1 MSAQKDKKAPQKP
14 DNKKKIIIGV
24 VAVIVLLNIMW
35 TVAQNKFTPKLD
47 EVKAGMA
54 ALEQRIA
61 KLENGGLPDVA
72 NLKEEF
78 AALKAVSDKFADR
91 LNNSLKAEED
101 QLASLEAQVEAQKA
115 RVESLK
121 KMASE

>member
-1 MSAQKDKKAPQKP
+1 MSAQKDKKTPQAP

-35 TVAQNKFTPKLD
+35 TIMQNKFAPKLD

-54 ALEQRIA
+54 ELEHRLDKIEQ
-61 KLENGGLPDVA
+61 GGLPDVE
-72 NLKEEF
+72 NLKEDFE
-78 AALKAVSDKFADR
+78 ALKAVSSQLSER
-91 LNNSLKAEED
+91 LKNSLKAEEE
-101 QLASLEAQVEAQKA
+101 QLANLEAQVEAQKA

-121 KMASE
+121 KLTAE